1 MRNESTLRINDEKKS
16 DIVSKFIEENFYKL
30 KTKNFSRITN
40 KEQQIQGIDV
50 IFDFNDEN
58 YVCDEKSAVSYINKP
73 LFTFAFE
80 LSFLD
85 RSGNLHLGW
94 LLNDKNVNNSYLI
107 CWINKAKTDNL
118 TEVSDIQEV
127 EIALI
132 KKEKI
137 IQYLVEIGW
146 NKDKLIKKSKRI
158 LINNSE
164 PLGNLNIN
172 KCRFHYSQ
180 QLVEKPV
187 NVLINRN
194 VIISISEYSEIIKKS
209 Q

>member
-1 MRNESTLRINDEKKS
+1 MRNESTLRNNDEKKS

-118 TEVSDIQEV
+118 TEISDIQEV

-132 KKEKI
+132 KKRK
-137 IQYLVEIGW
+137 
-146 NKDKLIKKSKRI
+146 
-158 LINNSE
+158 NNSIF
-164 PLGNLNIN
+164 G
-172 KCRFHYSQ
+172 
-180 QLVEKPV
+180 
-187 NVLINRN
+187 
-194 VIISISEYSEIIKKS
+194 
-209 Q
+209 

>member
-1 MRNESTLRINDEKKS
+1 MATPHLVFVLYPTQFQNQILFVSISFHKVKSLFCRLHPIHAKAMSLVTLR
-16 DIVSKFIEENFYKL
+16 
-30 KTKNFSRITN
+30 
-40 KEQQIQGIDV
+40 
-50 IFDFNDEN
+50 
-58 YVCDEKSAVSYINKP
+58 
-73 LFTFAFE
+73 
-80 LSFLD
+80 
-85 RSGNLHLGW
+85 
-94 LLNDKNVNNSYLI
+94 
-107 CWINKAKTDNL
+107 
-118 TEVSDIQEV
+118 
-127 EIALI
+127 LI

>member
-1 MRNESTLRINDEKKS
+1 MRNESTLRNNDEKKS

-118 TEVSDIQEV
+118 TEISDIQEV

-172 KCRFHYSQ
+172 KCRFYYSQ